1 MLNDI
6 ANIVRGLSA
15 DAVERANSGHPGL
28 PLGCAEIGAVL
39 FGEELNYF
47 SEEPDWI
54 NRDRLIL
61 SAGHGSMLL
70 YSFLHLSG
78 YEVSL
83 EDLKNFR
90 QVDSKTP
97 GHPEHGDTP
106 GVEAT
111 TGPLGQGFS
120 NAVGMALSEKLL
132 GNKFNRDTLNIFDHY
147 TYTILGDGCMMEG
160 ITSEAASFAGH
171 LGLEKLIAIY
181 DDNKISIGGGT
192 EIAFTESVADRFR
205 AYNWQVIEGVDG
217 HDLDQIRQ
225 AIKEG
230 KANQEQPTL
239 IIARTHIGYGAPTKQ
254 DTADVHGAPLGR
266 EDLEGMKK
274 FLGLPLEEEFYIS
287 PEVTDYF
294 EELKLTKKMKFEE
307 WKERF
312 NTWSLK
318 YPSLKKELNQF
329 FSGETPQKALDLLG
343 SYPLKENGKEATRK
357 SSGSVLNR
365 LSQVIPNL
373 IGGSA
378 DLSPSTK
385 TYLENE
391 GEIQKQQFNGRNI
404 RFGVRE
410 HGMAG
415 VANGIALHGG
425 FRPFVSTFLVF
436 SDYMRPSIRMAAIMK
451 QPVIFIFTHDSI
463 YVGEDGP
470 THEPVEHLESLRLIP
485 NLKVLR
491 PGDTE
496 EVAKAWIETLENR
509 EGPTALIL
517 TRQGVPMIKD
527 KKEIENFS
535 KGGYVIAKD
544 DEEKVTLMASG
555 SEVSLAW
562 EVREALKEKGIS
574 SRLISIPD
582 RKTFAEQPE
591 KYREEVLGDPGK
603 LRVLIEAG
611 VKSGW
616 YCFLG
621 ERDLMITMETYGA
634 SGPGEEVAE
643 KFGFQAEAITEK
655 ILKKLGGNKNGI

>member
-1 MLNDI
+1 MLKDV

-39 FGEELNYF
+39 FGEYLNYF
-47 SEEPDWI
+47 PEEPDWI

-70 YSFLHLSG
+70 YSFLHLTG
-78 YEVSL
+78 YDVSL
-83 EDLKNFR
+83 NDLKEFR

-97 GHPEHGDTP
+97 GHPEYGDTP

-120 NAVGMALSEKLL
+120 NAVGMALSEKILAE
-132 GNKFNRDTLNIFDHY
+132 KFNRDSLNIIDHY

-160 ITSEAASFAGH
+160 VTSEAASLAGH

-192 EIAFTESVADRFR
+192 EIAFTESVADRFK
-205 AYNWQVIEGVDG
+205 AYNWQVIEDIDG
-217 HDLDQIRQ
+217 HDVGQIRR

-239 IIARTHIGYGAPTKQ
+239 IVARTHIGYGAPTKQ
-254 DTADVHGAPLGR
+254 DTADVHGAPLGK
-266 EDLEGMKK
+266 EDLIGMKK
-274 FLGLPLEEEFYIS
+274 FLGLPVEEEFYIS

-294 EELKLTKKMKFEE
+294 EELKLTKKMKYEE
-307 WKERF
+307 WKELY

-318 YPSLKKELNQF
+318 YPSLKNELNQF
-329 FSGETPQKALDLLG
+329 LSGNTPEEALELLEN
-343 SYPLKENGKEATRK
+343 YPLDSNGKVATRK
-357 SSGSVLNR
+357 SSGEVLNR
-365 LSQVIPNL
+365 LSEVMPNL

-385 TYLENE
+385 TYLNNY

-410 HGMAG
+410 HAMAG
-415 VANGIALHGG
+415 VANGISLYGG
-425 FRPFVSTFLVF
+425 LRPFVSTFLVF

-496 EVAKAWIETLENR
+496 EVVKTWIEALENQ

-517 TRQGVPMIKD
+517 SRQGVPLIED
-527 KKEIENFS
+527 KKDIDKFT
-535 KGGYVIAKD
+535 KGGYVVAED
-544 DEEKVTLMASG
+544 LEEKVTLMATG
-555 SEVSLAW
+555 SEVSLAM
-562 EVREALKEKGIS
+562 EVRRALKEKGIS
-574 SRLISIPD
+574 SRLVSVPD
-582 RKTFAEQPE
+582 RKTFEEQPE
-591 KYREEVLGDPGK
+591 KYREEVLGDPSR

-616 YCFLG
+616 YRFLG
-621 ERDLMITMETYGA
+621 EKDLMITMETYGA
-634 SGPGEEVAE
+634 SGPGSEVGK
-643 KFGFQAEAITEK
+643 KFGFEAEVIMK
-655 ILKKLGGNKNGI
+655 SILEKLGGIKNGI

>member
-1 MLNDI
+1 MLKNV

-15 DAVERANSGHPGL
+15 DAVEKANSGHPGL

-39 FGEELNYF
+39 YGESLNYY
-47 SEEPDWI
+47 SEEPNWL
-54 NRDRLIL
+54 NRDRLVL

-70 YSFLHLSG
+70 YSFLHLTG

-83 EDLKNFR
+83 DDLKNFR
-90 QVDSKTP
+90 QVDSNTP

-132 GNKFNRDTLNIFDHY
+132 AEKFNRDSLRIIDHY

-160 ITSEAASFAGH
+160 ITSEAASLAGH

-192 EIAFTESVADRFR
+192 DLAFTESVADRFK
-205 AYNWQVIEGVDG
+205 AYNWHVIEDVDG
-217 HDLDQIRQ
+217 HDLDQVRR
-225 AIKEG
+225 AIEEG
-230 KANQEQPTL
+230 KANKEQPTL
-239 IIARTHIGYGAPTKQ
+239 ILARTHIGYGAPTKQ
-254 DTADVHGAPLGR
+254 GTAGVHGAPLGKD
-266 EDLEGMKK
+266 DLLGMKK
-274 FLGLPLEEEFYIS
+274 YLGLPEDEEFYIS
-287 PEVTDYF
+287 PEVADYF
-294 EELKLTKKMKFEE
+294 EELKQAKKMKYQDWEE
-307 WKERF
+307 IF

-318 YPSLKKELNQF
+318 YPGLKKELNQYL
-329 FSGETPQKALDLLG
+329 STEIPMEALELLKN
-343 SYPLKENGKEATRK
+343 YPLDEKGKVATRK
-357 SSGSVLNR
+357 SSGEVLNQ
-365 LSQVIPNL
+365 LAEFMPNL

-385 TYLENE
+385 TYLDNY
-391 GEIQKQQFNGRNI
+391 GEIQKNQFDGRNI

-410 HGMAG
+410 HAMAG
-415 VANGIALHGG
+415 VANGISLHGG

-470 THEPVEHLESLRLIP
+470 THEPIEHLESLRLFP

-496 EVAKAWIETLENR
+496 EVARSWIEALEHLD
-509 EGPTALIL
+509 GPTALIL
-517 TRQGVPMIKD
+517 SRQGLALIED
-527 KKEIENFS
+527 KKDIASFS
-535 KGGYVIAKD
+535 KGGYVLAKD
-544 DEEKVTLMASG
+544 PEEKVTLMASG
-555 SEVSLAW
+555 SEVSLAS
-562 EVREALKEKGIS
+562 EVRKTLQEKGIS
-574 SRLISIPD
+574 SRLVSIPD
-582 RKTFAEQPE
+582 RRTFEEQTE
-591 KYREEVLGDPGK
+591 AYRKEVLGAPLQ

-616 YCFLG
+616 YRFLSDK
-621 ERDLMITMETYGA
+621 DLMITMETYGA
-634 SGPGEEVAE
+634 SGPGDQVAK
-643 KFGFQAEAITEK
+643 KFGFEAGRITEK
-655 ILKKLGGNKNGI
+655 IIERIKGEA